1 MREYISTKPTTEPIP
16 TSFFHISSTP
26 KKNNMTIIS
35 TSISFLIITSVI
47 LPLFAYV
54 IGILIPASH
63 IVSRSVRLNI
73 SSRRLWDILTDV
85 SKYPEWQPKVEK
97 VTVQEENDQEQRTV
111 FVEHST
117 RKRHTVIIHHQ
128 RTPYKCLLRIL
139 EERPTSSIDGQQKK
153 KIPTFSGSWT
163 FEIMQDKEEADEDQ
177 VTLKITEQGVIKK
190 PIARVTHMLLFGF
203 HRRIDR
209 FINDLQAL
217 IAAKEEGKLA
227 KEKIQEEQQ
236 QDEPSDDA
244 SNIVISHSSSEQ
256 QKKDTST
263 VTEKVLVE
271 EQESYHST
279 VLPNEQD
286 TVVSHNLVSLETAGL
301 PDTDSTQVAAV
312 GSLDQQVETNDTL
325 MTESKLVSGWDMVSE
340 IYERPSKT
348 SP

>member
-1 MREYISTKPTTEPIP
+1 
-16 TSFFHISSTP
+16 
-26 KKNNMTIIS
+26 MTIIS
-35 TSISFLIITSVI
+35 TSISFLIITSII

-63 IVSRSVRLNI
+63 IVSRSVNLKL
-73 SSRRLWDILTDV
+73 SSKRLWDILIDV
-85 SKYPEWQPKVEK
+85 SSYPEWQPKVEK
-97 VTVQEENDQEQRTV
+97 VTVQEEKDQQIV

-128 RTPYKCLLRIL
+128 RTPCKCLLRIL
-139 EERPTSSIDGQQKK
+139 EERPSIGGQK

-163 FEIMQDKEEADEDQ
+163 FEITQDKESENQ

-190 PIARVTHMLLFGF
+190 PIVRVTHMLLFGF

-217 IAAKEEGKLA
+217 IAKEDGKYPS
-227 KEKIQEEQQ
+227 EKQIDVKGEQQ
-236 QDEPSDDA
+236 DDSGA
-244 SNIVISHSSSEQ
+244 SNIINLTNVVQ
-256 QKKDTST
+256 QEGDAAAEA
-263 VTEKVLVE
+263 EKVLVE

-286 TVVSHNLVSLETAGL
+286 AVSSHNLVPLDEGL
-301 PDTDSTQVAAV
+301 PDDKSTQATAD
-312 GSLDQQVETNDTL
+312 GTLDQRVEANDTL

-340 IYERPSKT
+340 IYERPSKEST
-348 SP
+348 

>member
-1 MREYISTKPTTEPIP
+1 MA
-16 TSFFHISSTP
+16 F
-26 KKNNMTIIS
+26 IS
-35 TSISFLIITSVI
+35 TSISFLIITSII

-63 IVSRSVRLNI
+63 IVSRSVNLTL
-73 SSRRLWDILTDV
+73 SPQRLWHILIDV
-85 SKYPEWQPKVEK
+85 SNYPEWQPKVEK
-97 VTVQEENDQEQRTV
+97 VTVQEEEEKDQKKTV

-139 EERPTSSIDGQQKK
+139 EERPSIDGQK

-163 FEIMQDKEEADEDQ
+163 FEIIQDKEADEDQ

-190 PIARVTHMLLFGF
+190 PIVRVTHMLLFGF

-217 IAAKEEGKLA
+217 IAKEEEETKKSLN
-227 KEKIQEEQQ
+227 KHHHHHQVEEKAQQ
-236 QDEPSDDA
+236 HNDETDI
-244 SNIVISHSSSEQ
+244 SNSISHSEHHQ
-256 QKKDTST
+256 DKKDDTAA
-263 VTEKVLVE
+263 VTEDKVLIE

-279 VLPNEQD
+279 VLPDELNAIASQ
-286 TVVSHNLVSLETAGL
+286 HLVSLDEDVPAKN
-301 PDTDSTQVAAV
+301 STQATAY

-340 IYERPSKT
+340 IYERPSKQPT
-348 SP
+348 QN